1 MTSPAAT
8 TRKGTPTPPP
18 RPTRMEL
25 LKPMLEGTHR
35 NGVPVRRAFLQTA
48 KPGSDGSRAAKLAR
62 LTRDEKALDAYL
74 LISALAS
81 SSEPYDTW
89 FPASTWAQ
97 VARLDVAAEDDA
109 AKAHWSKIVTKLATE
124 KLIERKRVGNK
135 MNYILL
141 DEAGDGSP
149 YARPVKL
156 SDGAWFSIPHFYW
169 TEEFDEQ
176 LTFPEKLMLLI
187 ALDQPDDFRMPT
199 DQTKAWYGI
208 SESTSRRGFNGL
220 VDRGI
225 LSQTSTQVA
234 DPKAPTGWKTVLRYT
249 TLGPWALSARKT
261 LMSTPRR
268 SVTIEP
274 AEEVATP

>member
-1 MTSPAAT
+1 
-8 TRKGTPTPPP
+8 
-18 RPTRMEL
+18 MEL
-25 LKPMLEGTHR
+25 LKPMLEGTQR
-35 NGVPVRRAFLQTA
+35 NGVPIRRSFLQKA
-48 KPGSDGSRAAKLAR
+48 KAGSDGTRAAKLAR

-74 LISALAS
+74 LITALAS

-97 VARLDVAAEDDA
+97 VARLDAAAEDDA
-109 AKAHWSKIVTKLATE
+109 AKAHWSKIVTKLASE
-124 KLIERKRVGNK
+124 KLIGRKRVGNK

-141 DEAGDGSP
+141 DESGDGTP
-149 YARPVKL
+149 YVRPVKL

-169 TEEFDEQ
+169 TEEIDKQ
-176 LTFPEKLMLLI
+176 VTHPEKLMLLI
-187 ALDQPDDFRMPT
+187 ALDQPDNFRMPT
-199 DQTKAWYGI
+199 DQTAAWYGI

-249 TLGPWALSARKT
+249 TLGPWALSARRA

-268 SVTIEP
+268 KVKIEP